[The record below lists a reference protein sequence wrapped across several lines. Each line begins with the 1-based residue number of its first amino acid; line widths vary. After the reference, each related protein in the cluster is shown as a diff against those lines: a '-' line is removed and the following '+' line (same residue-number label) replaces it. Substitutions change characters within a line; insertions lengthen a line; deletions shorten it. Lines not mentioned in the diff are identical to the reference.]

1 MASTSVTMNDLSKNQ
16 LQENVVHKELSSFV
30 SPLNLNNRNI
40 PGKVQYQSQSGSR
53 DNAVSIQPVIA
64 VKLTETQ
71 SIDEIATY
79 QCWSILNALCCC
91 LCLGCIAYQYS
102 KTTKKLKQQRNIQG
116 ASKASKNAR
125 NLNIFG
131 TIIGITIIIFSVV
144 YHFFINPQP
153 GL

>member
-1 MASTSVTMNDLSKNQ
+1 MNDLSKNQ

-53 DNAVSIQPVIA
+53 DNAESTQPFVA
-64 VKLTETQ
+64 VQLTETQ

-79 QCWSILNALCCC
+79 KCWSILNILCCC
-91 LCLGCIAYQYS
+91 WCLGCIAFHYS
-102 KTTKKLKQQRNIQG
+102 RTTKKLKQQHNIRG
-116 ASKASKNAR
+116 ASETSKQAR
-125 NLNIFG
+125 NLNICG
-131 TIIGITIIIFSVV
+131 TIIGTIMIICVVV
-144 YHFFINPQP
+144 YHFLINPQP